1 MMKNFSSSPLHGN
14 NQTHNHIR
22 ERNNRKYSLLLS
34 VLPWRFSLRG
44 YGFCMSALFLFC
56 FGSLF
61 YQLNGGPPKILLDIR
76 QYLGVCWKNHWSF
89 KTATSRLFIHKDR
102 VDRHLVSCPHG
113 HKARKGSS
121 TYLNDHGSIPPREL
135 PFPSQV
141 VYNRV
146 GKCGSRTVVIL
157 LRLLAE
163 KHQFN
168 LFSSDIHNKTRLTK
182 HEQVDL
188 MRNISQI
195 PPPFLYT
202 RHVHF
207 LNFSRFR
214 IEQPVYINIIRD
226 PINRFLSNYFFR
238 RFGDWRGEQNH
249 LIRTPGMK
257 DDERYLDIN
266 VCILENY
273 PECSNPRV
281 FYIIPYFCG
290 QHPQCREPG
299 VWALE
304 RAKQNVLENYLI
316 VGILEELEEV
326 LLMLERLLP
335 HYFAG
340 VLNIY
345 KSPEY
350 KKMGNMTGTVRKQ
363 TPSLEALK
371 VLYHRMRYE
380 YEFYNF
386 IRDQFHLMKKKIGL
400 KSAVKAP
407 AYTPAF
413 LRELALRTP
422 QPLDEDE
429 ELDSDLEDANSWLV
443 HP

>member
-1 MMKNFSSSPLHGN
+1 MMKNFSSSPLHSN
-14 NQTHNHIR
+14 SQTPNHIR
-22 ERNNRKYSLLLS
+22 ERNNRKYSLLSTIPL
-34 VLPWRFSLRG
+34 RFSLRG
-44 YGFCMSALFLFC
+44 YGFCMATLFLFC

-76 QYLGVCWKNHWSF
+76 QYLGE
-89 KTATSRLFIHKDR
+89 
-102 VDRHLVSCPHG
+102 
-113 HKARKGSS
+113 S
-121 TYLNDHGSIPPREL
+121 TYLDDHGPPAPRVL

-168 LFSSDIHNKTRLTK
+168 LVSSDIHNKTRLTK
-182 HEQVDL
+182 HEQEVL
-188 MRNISQI
+188 TYI
-195 PPPFLYT
+195 FLC
-202 RHVHF
+202 
-207 LNFSRFR
+207 LCLRFR

-304 RAKQNVLENYLI
+304 RAKQNVLENYLL
-316 VGILEELEEV
+316 VGILEELEDV
-326 LLMLERLLP
+326 LLLLERLLP
-335 HYFAG
+335 HYFTG

-345 KSPEY
+345 KSPDY
-350 KKMGNMTGTVRKQ
+350 RKMGNMTGTVRKH
-363 TPSLEALK
+363 TPTLEALQ

-386 IRDQFHLMKKKIGL
+386 IRDQFHLTKKKIGL
-400 KSAVKAP
+400 KSVSQPP
-407 AYTPAF
+407 AYSPAF

-422 QPLDEDE
+422 EPLDEDE
-429 ELDSDLEDANSWLV
+429 DWNGNDI
-443 HP
+443 HK